1 MTIGVE
7 MNKKI
12 LVAALLAASVTGAYA
27 QSKFEGFY
35 GQVGI
40 GYSTINPSVS
50 NSTLTPPAGNTPSSY
65 GMGASVSAANSFNGA
80 LGAGYTWSLAP
91 QFTLGLG
98 VDYQP
103 FAGQSA
109 NVTLSNAS
117 LSPASQTVSY
127 KQNSAYDIY
136 LAPGFAVTPESM
148 IYGKFGFAGTQIKTT
163 TSNGSSGTTNYNG
176 FLVGLGYKQIISG
189 GLYGFAEANYTS
201 FGGQTQTASGPWTS
215 GTTGT
220 YNLNTNTSA
229 NAFNAMVGLGYKF

>member
-27 QSKFEGFY
+27 QSKFEGAY
-35 GQVGI
+35 GQLGI

-50 NSTLTPPAGNTPSSY
+50 NSNLAAPTGTNYPLS
-65 GMGASVSAANSFNGA
+65 ASVSSANSFNGA
-80 LGAGYTWSLAP
+80 LGAGYTWSVAP

-109 NVTLSNAS
+109 NVTLSNGNLSASS
-117 LSPASQTVSY
+117 LSASY
-127 KQNSAYDIY
+127 KQNNAYDIY
-136 LAPGFAVTPESM
+136 VAPGFAVNPDSL
-148 IYGKFGFAGTQIKTT
+148 IYGKFGYAGTQLKTT
-163 TSNGSSGTTNYNG
+163 LSTGNSSTTNYNG

-189 GLYGFAEANYTS
+189 GLYGFVEGNYTS
-201 FGGQTQTASGPWTS
+201 FGGQTMSASGPW
-215 GTTGT
+215 GGGGT
-220 YNLNTNTSA
+220 YNINTNTSA
-229 NAFNAMVGLGYKF
+229 NAFTAYAGLGYKF